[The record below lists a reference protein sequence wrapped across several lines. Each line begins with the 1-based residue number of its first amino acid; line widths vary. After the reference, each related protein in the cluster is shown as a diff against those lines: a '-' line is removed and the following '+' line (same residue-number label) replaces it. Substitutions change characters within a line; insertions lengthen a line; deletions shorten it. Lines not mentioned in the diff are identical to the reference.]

1 MRQIG
6 NRAVLPDEEDDS
18 MQAQTP
24 DCGNAVADADA
35 TFSTGAW
42 ESVSGP
48 SDWPD
53 LVPVG
58 GRSLQFEAD
67 LVAELPTLRAR
78 AAFLEKSHT
87 AASDLVQDTVERA
100 LSNWFRFREGTDMRR
115 WLLAIMHNLFVD
127 RCRKR
132 KRSRESCT
140 TDLTATEN
148 QAGPGDLQNDDLARV
163 PDAMALVGK
172 LTARLQETVRLVL
185 FDGRSYREAAEQL
198 GVPAPTVGT
207 RMARARAK
215 LRAFALSSPEL
226 TD

>member
-1 MRQIG
+1 
-6 NRAVLPDEEDDS
+6 
-18 MQAQTP
+18 MQPQTP
-24 DCGNAVADADA
+24 DCGNSVADAET

-42 ESVSGP
+42 ESVNGP
-48 SDWPD
+48 SRWPD
-53 LVPVG
+53 LEPVG
-58 GRSLQFEAD
+58 GRSLQFEAE

-87 AASDLVQDTVERA
+87 PACDLVQDTVERA
-100 LSNWFRFREGTDMRR
+100 LSNWFRFRQGTDMRR

-140 TDLTATEN
+140 TDLTVTEN
-148 QAGPGDLQNDDLARV
+148 QAGHGDAHHDDDLARV
-163 PDAMALVGK
+163 PDAMALVGR

-185 FDGRSYREAAEQL
+185 FDGRSYREAAAQL

-215 LRAFALSSPEL
+215 LRAFALSTPEL